1 MANQQAA
8 NHRGQVRLNESFYQ
22 YTLRKQGRDSSPYT
36 WPTPEQFEAAAAW
49 PRDQPDFEAQAG
61 PTGTSRGGDEAQ
73 DDEDMDDQID
83 FLL

>member
-22 YTLRKQGRDSSPYT
+22 YTLRQQGQNSSPYA
-36 WPTPEQFEAAAAW
+36 WPTPEQFEAAVAW
-49 PRDQPDFEAQAG
+49 PGDWPDFETQAG
-61 PTGTSRGGDEAQ
+61 PAGTSEGGEEAQ
-73 DDEDMDDQID
+73 DDEDMANLIG